1 MWLEAWLTALPQ
13 YPGAVGVGQT
23 GVLFQQPL
31 LPPPA
36 PCAEIS
42 APTSAPQGCVT
53 LGVQPAVCPAAG
65 GRGDG
70 APLPVR
76 ARGP

>member
-31 LPPPA
+31 RPPP
-36 PCAEIS
+36 S
-42 APTSAPQGCVT
+42 
-53 LGVQPAVCPAAG
+53 
-65 GRGDG
+65 
-70 APLPVR
+70 PVR
-76 ARGP
+76 